1 MTVLLA
7 DTFTYCLLLL
17 LSWSAPGYHCC
28 APSYLPVIIYIGCL
42 HGVIQV
48 DHINIHAVHVA
59 VRRHRTTSTACT
71 LHTFATSTRL
81 FCNTHTHTPA
91 SPQSS
96 NIERAVL
103 LLLQLTTSHWRR
115 LAPTTPTHTSKA
127 PTFSRP
133 SQKPNSQMQPHAPYW
148 PASSPAAATSTCSDV

>member
-42 HGVIQV
+42 HDVIQV
-48 DHINIHAVHVA
+48 DHINMQYMWQCADTGRPA
-59 VRRHRTTSTACT
+59 RPAPCT
-71 LHTFATSTRL
+71 PLQHQQDCSVTH
-81 FCNTHTHTPA
+81 THTHTPA

-148 PASSPAAATSTCSDV
+148 PASSLAAATSTWSDV